1 MNLKPISSFSVAF
14 LAVASAMIP
23 LHSFGLQNPA
33 EAESRKVVLQP
44 AHRGAA
50 ASEQIR
56 LNQLGFYP
64 LAPKKAVV
72 LTTAAR
78 DFTLEDSRHKVLF
91 NGTLKPSDKPDLSGK
106 TIFIADFT
114 NFQQTGDYLLNLP
127 EAGLSYPVHI
137 GTDVHAAVAAGSLK
151 AFYLIRASMPITE
164 QYAGKW
170 QRPEGHPDT
179 KVLIHPSAA
188 TKEHSAGSTIS
199 SPGGWYDAGDYNKYI
214 VNSGISTGTLLSL
227 YEDFPDYM
235 KTVKLNIPESNNQV
249 PDVLDESLWNLRW
262 MLTMQDP
269 EDGGVYHKLTNAKFD
284 GMIMPDKAVAPRYV
298 VQKSTAATL
307 DFAAVMAQASRV
319 FSNYDKQLPGLKDS
333 CLKAAVKAWEWAAA
347 NPAALYDQETMNK
360 NFSPEVSTGTYGDNQ
375 VADEFIWAAS
385 ELYISTKDDK
395 YLRSIPLKSA
405 KISIPSWAQVSTLGY
420 YSLLRNK
427 ENLTPAG
434 KTAIAGLSKKMVA
447 FADELADPKSQSAYQ
462 TVMGRSAR
470 DFNWGSSSN
479 AANEGIALLQAY
491 RLAKDKKYMDAA
503 LGNLDYLLGRNGTGY
518 SFVSGFGIK
527 PIMHPHH
534 RTSVADGVVDPVPG
548 LLSGGPNPG
557 GQDHVPTSSKVPDQA
572 FVDDDKAYAVNEI
585 AINWNAPFAYLANAI
600 EACKEQSGYLK

>member
-1 MNLKPISSFSVAF
+1 MNIKSSFPFS
-14 LAVASAMIP
+14 LALFAAVSALIP
-23 LHSFGLQNPA
+23 LYSFAQQNPA

-44 AHRGAA
+44 ARRGVMG
-50 ASEQIR
+50 SEQIR

-72 LTTAAR
+72 LTATAQT
-78 DFTLEDSRHKVLF
+78 FTLEDGKHKVVF
-91 NGTLKPSDKPDLSGK
+91 SGKLKPSDKPDLSGK
-106 TIFIADFT
+106 IVFIADFT
-114 NFQQTGDYLLNLP
+114 AFEQAGDYLLNLP
-127 EAGLSYPVHI
+127 EANLSYPVHI
-137 GTDVHAAVAAGSLK
+137 NTDVHAGVAAGSLK
-151 AFYLIRASMPITE
+151 AFYLIRASTPIPE

-170 QRPEGHPDT
+170 QRAEGHPDT
-179 KVLIHPSAA
+179 KVMIHPSAA
-188 TKEHSAGSTIS
+188 TKERSAGSTIS

-214 VNSGISTGTLLSL
+214 VNSGISTATLLSL

-235 KTVKLNIPESNNQV
+235 KTVKLNIPESNNQI

-284 GMIMPDKAVAPRYV
+284 GMIMPDQAVATRYV

-319 FSNYDKQLPGLKDS
+319 FSKYEKQLPGLQDS
-333 CLKAAVKAWEWAAA
+333 CLKAAEKAWVWAAA
-347 NPAALYDQETMNK
+347 NPAALYDQEAMNK
-360 NFSPEVSTGTYGDNQ
+360 NFSPAISTGTYGDNQ
-375 VADEFIWAAS
+375 VADEFIWAAA
-385 ELYISTKDDK
+385 ELYISTNDDK
-395 YLRSIPLKSA
+395 YLRSVSIKSA
-405 KISIPSWAQVSTLGY
+405 KFSIPSWAQVATLGY

-434 KTAIAGLSKKMVA
+434 KAAIAGLSKKMIA
-447 FADELADPKSQSAYQ
+447 FADDLADQKSQSAYQ

-479 AANEGIALLQAY
+479 AANQGIALLQAY
-491 RLAKDKKYMDAA
+491 HLNGDKKYIDAA

-518 SFVSGFGIK
+518 SFVSGFGVK

-534 RTSVADGVVDPVPG
+534 RTSVADGVVEPVPG

-557 GQDHVPTSSKVPDQA
+557 GQDHVATPSKVPDQA
-572 FVDDDKAYAVNEI
+572 FVDNDQAYAVNEI
-585 AINWNAPFAYLANAI
+585 AINWNAPFAYLANAM
-600 EACKEQSGYLK
+600 EALKDQRGYLK